1 MRRAALM
8 AGVLAVLVASGCGG
22 SDDSKQ
28 KAASSGSPSTKQ
40 ASGNVT
46 LWVGFSDRELGV
58 IKDTVAEFEKSHP
71 SIKVKVVGSISDDK
85 IIASIRGGNSPDL
98 AQSFT
103 ADNTGAF
110 CNSGGWIDLKPYLER
125 DKIDESMFGAASV
138 EYTKYKDTRCALP
151 MQADVYGLYYNK
163 ALFKKAGI
171 SSPPKTMSELTADAK
186 KLTEKSSDGSLK
198 VVGFDPAQG
207 FYENAPA
214 HYGPLFGAQWVD
226 DQGKS
231 ALASGGWDE
240 FLQWSKDLI
249 DFYGYD
255 EITRWQSGA
264 GDEFSPQNAFER
276 GKMAMAIDGEWRTAF
291 IKNEHPDLDYGTAPM
306 PVADSHPELYGAGYV
321 TGNILGIPKNAK
333 NKDAAWVLMKWLAAD
348 EHAEAT
354 LSNGL
359 RNVPTLNAALTSSE
373 IKPDP
378 HFKPFL
384 DIYAN
389 EHTATTPITAAGSAN
404 QELFQTFVV
413 KFQSGKETDLAG
425 GLAKMDKQIDAQLDN
440 AAGPQVP

>member
-1 MRRAALM
+1 M
-8 AGVLAVLVASGCGG
+8 AASGGNGG
-22 SDDSKQ
+22 S
-28 KAASSGSPSTKQ
+28 AKQ
-40 ASGNVT
+40 ASGDIT
-46 LWVGFSDRELGV
+46 LWVGFSERELGV
-58 IKDTVAEFEKSHP
+58 VKSAVADFEKSHP

-110 CNSGGWIDLKPYLER
+110 CNSGGWIDLKPYLQR
-125 DKIDESMFGAASV
+125 DKIDESMFGATSA

-151 MQADVYGLYYNK
+151 MLADVYGLYYNK
-163 ALFKKAGI
+163 ALFRQAGI
-171 SSPPKTMSELTADAK
+171 TSPPKTMSELTADAK
-186 KLTEKSSDGSLK
+186 KLTQKNPDGSLK
-198 VVGFDPAQG
+198 VVGFDPQQG

-214 HYGPLFGAQWVD
+214 HYGPLFGAKWVD
-226 DQGKS
+226 DQGRS

-240 FLQWSKDLI
+240 FLKWSKDLV
-249 DFYGYD
+249 DFYGNS
-255 EITRWQSGA
+255 ELTRWQAGA
-264 GDEFSPQNAFER
+264 GDEFSAQNAFER

-291 IKNEHPDLDYGTAPM
+291 LKTEHPELDYGTAPM
-306 PVADSHPELYGAGYV
+306 PVSDSHPELYGAGYV

-333 NKDAAWVLMKWLAAD
+333 NKDAAWVLMKWLATD
-348 EHAEAT
+348 EHAEAM

-359 RNVPTLNAALTSSE
+359 RNVPTLTSALTSSE
-373 IKPDP
+373 LKPDP

-389 EHTATTPITAAGSAN
+389 PHTATTPITAAGSAN

-413 KFQSGKETDLAG
+413 KFQSGKDTDLAG
-425 GLAKMDKQIDAQLDN
+425 GLAKMDHQIDAQLNN